1 MPSLL
6 PYDGHVPSVAPDAFV
21 ADTARLIGR
30 VTLGPRS
37 SVWYGA
43 VLRADINRIEVG
55 EASNIQDA
63 TVVHLEDEHP
73 CIIGKE
79 VVVGHSVTLH
89 GCTVEDGALIGIGA
103 IVMTGAVIGR
113 GAIVGAGALVPER
126 MRVKPGTLVLGV
138 PAREIRSV
146 SEADQAGIRDL
157 ARKYVRVAATA
168 RRSLAAGQP

>member
-1 MPSLL
+1 MSNLL
-6 PYDGHVPSVAPDAFV
+6 PYEGHVPSVPSDAFV

-30 VTLGPRS
+30 VTLGPRA

-43 VLRADINRIEVG
+43 VLRADINRIEIG

-63 TVVHLEDEHP
+63 TVVHLEDEFP
-73 CIIGKE
+73 CIIGQE

-103 IVMTGAVIGR
+103 IVMTGAVVGK

-126 MRVKPGTLVLGV
+126 MRVRPGTLVLGV
-138 PAREIRSV
+138 PAKEIRPLT
-146 SEADQAGIRDL
+146 EAEQAGIRKL
-157 ARKYVRVAATA
+157 AQKYVRVAATA
-168 RRSLAAGQP
+168 RKSLET

>member
-1 MPSLL
+1 MSNLL
-6 PYDGHVPSVAPDAFV
+6 PYEGHLPSVAPDAFI

-30 VTLGPRS
+30 VTLGTKA

-73 CIIGKE
+73 CIVGRD

-103 IVMTGAVIGR
+103 IILTGAVIGK

-126 MRVKPGTLVLGV
+126 MRVAPGMLVLGV
-138 PAREIRSV
+138 PARVIRPTTEAEQAEIRM
-146 SEADQAGIRDL
+146 L
-157 ARKYVRVAATA
+157 AQKYVRVAETA
-168 RRSLAAGQP
+168 RRSLGKNPE

>member
-1 MPSLL
+1 MRPTFPPLL
-6 PYDGHVPSVAPDAFV
+6 LMLS
-21 ADTARLIGR
+21 
-30 VTLGPRS
+30 LGPRA

-63 TVVHLEDEHP
+63 TVVHLEDDHP
-73 CIIGKE
+73 CIVGKE

-103 IVMTGAVIGR
+103 IILTGAVIGQ

-126 MRVKPGTLVLGV
+126 MKVRPGTLVLGV
-138 PAREIRSV
+138 PAKEARPVTEAEQKTIR
-146 SEADQAGIRDL
+146 GL
-157 ARKYVRVAATA
+157 AQKYVRVAAAA
-168 RRSLAAGQP
+168 RASLLR